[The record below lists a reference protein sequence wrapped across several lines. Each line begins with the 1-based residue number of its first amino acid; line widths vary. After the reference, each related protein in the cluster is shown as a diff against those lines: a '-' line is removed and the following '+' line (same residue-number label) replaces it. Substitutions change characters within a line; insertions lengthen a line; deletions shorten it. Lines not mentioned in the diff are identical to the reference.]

1 MILSTFNKSGSWRL
15 AGRGKSAAL
24 LSAAC
29 MFLAVTTQAQL
40 AAYEPF
46 NYPTGAFANG
56 TVSTATGFSGTWSLS
71 GSATIISSL
80 TYPNL
85 PVGNNAFQ
93 ASPAGQ
99 RDTVSLATPLS
110 SGTVYISFLYNQAGD
125 NGGNV
130 NGLFLPGSG
139 ATSLYVGL
147 TAPWSGTAG
156 NLGLGSIATSSST
169 ATGLSSVLA
178 QMPGPTQLFNY
189 NQTHL
194 VVVRIDFNTSGNN
207 DTVSLWLDPTAGVT
221 APTGNINAPNPDLVV
236 NNYDVG
242 TISGIGFNFQGGGA
256 LEQYDEIRVGS
267 TFGSV
272 VGSSA
277 GATIP
282 TTLALSVSSGKEV
295 SWTANNTDS
304 YQVQSSPD
312 GISWNN
318 VGGVLVGSAVTS
330 IYDPAPA
337 AFYQVL
343 DYTVGGLGN
352 AEPNGSFEIP
362 DVNSTGALDWS
373 GPANG
378 IDGNGNTIAVYV
390 TNSVGSLS
398 PIDGTNL
405 LYMASSTPAS
415 GPVTPPNMFLSSA
428 QFPIP
433 AGGVTYPLSFNSANP
448 VTVGGA
454 NPQYQVEF
462 WDLNQAFISA
472 TAFFSI
478 GAGSSWTPV
487 TNNLPAPANAAYMSI
502 NFIQAIGAGNG
513 WNWITLIDNIK
524 VGYALPGPTNV
535 LTATVQPGAVFTAT
549 IMTNGVTATAASG
562 NVAFQTNSIAQST
575 GIVASG
581 VANSSPAIVPN
592 SYTITAIY
600 SGDGTYIGS
609 TNSMVVSGS
618 NFGSGNGS
626 VNLLSGDATVVMS
639 GIEGKNYSLQRAT
652 NITFTAGISNF
663 PTVTAL
669 PGGNVTNVDNFS
681 DLGVVPTQAFYRLR
695 FVP

>member
-1 MILSTFNKSGSWRL
+1 
-15 AGRGKSAAL
+15 
-24 LSAAC
+24 
-29 MFLAVTTQAQL
+29 MFLAIAAQAQL

-46 NYPTGAFANG
+46 NYSPGAFANG
-56 TVSTATGFSGTWSLS
+56 AATTATGFTGTWSLS
-71 GSATIISSL
+71 SSASIIGTL
-80 TYPNL
+80 TYSNL

-110 SGTVYISFLYNQAGD
+110 SGTVYLSFLYNQLGN
-125 NGGNV
+125 NGGNI
-130 NGLFLPGSG
+130 NGLLLPGSG

-156 NLGLGSIATSSST
+156 NLGLGTIATSGGT

-194 VVVRIDFNTSGNN
+194 IVVRIDFNTSGNN

-221 APTGNINAPNPDLVV
+221 APAGNINAPNPDLVAS
-236 NNYDVG
+236 NYDVG

-256 LEQYDEIRVGS
+256 PEQYDEIRVGS

-272 VGSSA
+272 VGASA

-282 TTLALSVSSGKEV
+282 TSLALSVSSGKEV

-304 YQVQSSPD
+304 YQVQSSAD
-312 GISWNN
+312 GINWNN
-318 VGGVLVGSAVTS
+318 VGSVLVGSAVTS

-343 DYTVGGLGN
+343 DYTVGGLAN

-378 IDGNGNTIAVYV
+378 VDGNGNTIAVYV
-390 TNSVGSLS
+390 TNSVDSLS

-428 QFPIP
+428 LFSIP
-433 AGGVTYPLSFNSANP
+433 AGGVTYPLSFKSANP

-462 WDLNQAFISA
+462 WDSSQSFISA

-478 GAGSSWTPV
+478 GAGSTWTAV
-487 TNNLPAPANAAYMSI
+487 TNNLAAPANAAYMSI

-513 WNWITLIDNIK
+513 WNWVTLIDNIK
-524 VGYALPGPTNV
+524 VGYSIPGPTNV
-535 LTATVQPGAVFTAT
+535 LTATVQPGAVFAAT

-562 NVAFQTNSIAQST
+562 SVVFQTNSIAQST

-592 SYTITAIY
+592 SYTVTAIY

-609 TNSMVVSGS
+609 TNTLVVSGS
-618 NFGSGNGS
+618 NFGFGNGS
-626 VNLLSGDATVVMS
+626 VSLLSGDATVVMS

-669 PGGNVTNVDNFS
+669 PGGNVTNVDNFT
-681 DLGVVPTQAFYRLR
+681 DLGAVPKQAFYRLKYI
-695 FVP
+695 P